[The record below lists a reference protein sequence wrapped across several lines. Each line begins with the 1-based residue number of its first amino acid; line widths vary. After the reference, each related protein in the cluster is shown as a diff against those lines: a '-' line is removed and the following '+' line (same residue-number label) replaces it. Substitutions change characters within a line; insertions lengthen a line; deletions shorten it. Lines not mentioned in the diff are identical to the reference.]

1 MKYAFDDPQY
11 SRLIDVLPVLS
22 LQRVVRPDLNIGY
35 ASLSTSME
43 NSKSVEQIVSHG
55 NKTDFGTLEIDRVD
69 KTKINFYFGSPDPT
83 YPPEITLKPKEIT
96 DDLSDALGGL
106 PELQRGIEDIVIKEI
121 SIVEEIPKGIPRE
134 GPLEEVDH
142 LYLQQVSRGNFNKKI
157 GQVTGISLAN
167 PYHMAAIGLM
177 NNCNLKPAMPLVKRM
192 RSIEETTWIGGF
204 RENVL
209 IGYQEMGRAMV
220 ELLQRSLAIN
230 RWWQDLA
237 TLHQFQ
243 FPIDHRVMDGH
254 LYCLV
259 KEGRFI
265 PL

>member
-1 MKYAFDDPQY
+1 MKYAFDPAY
-11 SRLIDVLPVLS
+11 SRMIDILPVLS
-22 LQRVVRPDLNIGY
+22 LQGLVRPHLEIGY
-35 ASLSTSME
+35 GEFSTSIE
-43 NSKSVEQIVSHG
+43 KSKPDEIE
-55 NKTDFGTLEIDRVD
+55 TEFGTLRVDRVD
-69 KTKINFYFGSPDPT
+69 KRKINFYFGDPDPT
-83 YPPEITLKPKEIT
+83 NPPEILLKPVEIT
-96 DDLSDALGGL
+96 TDISNALGGL
-106 PELQRGIEDIVIKEI
+106 PELQKGIEDIVIKEMGVI
-121 SIVEEIPKGIPRE
+121 EPIPRGIPRE
-134 GPLEEVDH
+134 GPLEEVDR
-142 LYLQQVSRGNFNKKI
+142 LYLHQTARGNFNKKI
-157 GQVTGISLAN
+157 GQVTGIHLAN

-177 NNCNLKPAMPLVKRM
+177 NNHNMKPAMPLVKRM

-209 IGYQEMGRAMV
+209 IGYQEMGRALV

-259 KEGRFI
+259 KEGGFI

>member
-1 MKYAFDDPQY
+1 MTRYAFNDPQY
-11 SRLIDVLPVLS
+11 SRMIDVLPVLS
-22 LQRVVRPDLNIGY
+22 LQELVRPNLELG
-35 ASLSTSME
+35 SGTLSTSIGHT
-43 NSKSVEQIVSHG
+43 KSIEQVVNHG
-55 NKTDFGTLEIDRVD
+55 DTEFGTLTLDRVD
-69 KTKINFYFGSPDPT
+69 TSRVNFFFGDPDPT
-83 YPPEITLKPKEIT
+83 NPPEIPLTPTEIIT
-96 DDLSDALGGL
+96 DLCDTLGDDL
-106 PELQRGIEDIVIKEI
+106 ELQRGIKDIVIKEMCVI
-121 SIVEEIPKGIPRE
+121 EPIPRGIPRE
-134 GPLEEVDH
+134 GALEEVDR
-142 LYLQQVSRGNFNKKI
+142 LYLQQTARGNFNKKI

-167 PYHMAAIGLM
+167 PYHMAAVGLM
-177 NNCNLKPAMPLVKRM
+177 NNCNMKPAMPLVKRM

-204 RENVL
+204 KGRHL
-209 IGYQEMGRAMV
+209 IGYQEMGRALV

-237 TLHQFQ
+237 TLHSFQ